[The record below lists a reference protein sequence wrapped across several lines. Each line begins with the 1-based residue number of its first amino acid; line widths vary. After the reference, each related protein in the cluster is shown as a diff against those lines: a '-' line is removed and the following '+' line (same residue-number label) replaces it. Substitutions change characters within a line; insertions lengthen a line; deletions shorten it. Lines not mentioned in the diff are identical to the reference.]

1 MRLLST
7 KILSQDFRDRL
18 LFHQFS
24 LVEHSFIQVS
34 QIKTPKINSVFD
46 SLIFTSYNAV
56 NAVLSSSK
64 ISKMIVGKTSYCVG
78 KKTAAL
84 LTENGQKVA
93 KIAHNSLELA
103 RFLTK
108 KHKNESFSYFC
119 GNLRTS
125 DLEDILPSYGIA
137 INSIEVY
144 ETHLNDHVIKGH
156 FDGILFF
163 SPSGVRG
170 YALSNNFDNTHSF
183 CLGTTTAKEVAL
195 HTSQYTVAKEPT
207 SSQLLLLLKNH
218 ITLHEE

>member
-24 LVEHSFIQVS
+24 LVEQSFIKIFP
-34 QIKTPKINSVFD
+34 IKTPKINSVFD
-46 SLIFTSYNAV
+46 SLIFTSQNAV

-64 ISKMIVGKTSYCVG
+64 ISKMIAGKTSYCVG

-93 KIAHNSLELA
+93 KIANNSSELA
-103 RFLTK
+103 YFLAK
-108 KHKNESFSYFC
+108 KYENESFSYFC
-119 GNLRTS
+119 GKLRTN
-125 DLEDILPSYGIA
+125 DLEDILPSHGIT
-137 INSIEVY
+137 INPIEVY
-144 ETHLNDHVIKGH
+144 ETHLKDHVIKGH

-170 YALSNNFDNTHSF
+170 YALSNNFDDTHSF

-195 HTSQYTVAKEPT
+195 YTSQYTVAKDPT
-207 SSQLLLLLKNH
+207 SSQLLLSLKNH